1 MTDTDQRAR
10 QAEKVTDALRRHPR
24 TVYQDMIGSDTE
36 LTQLRCSLPYL
47 VPFPENDYHDV
58 IPVLD
63 WDHRLPSQAAVLH
76 LYAYYSEKAYKAGEV
91 AYATRA
97 REIEERDKFPEFD
110 VPDFANL
117 PADEFYESVVDWDG
131 KVTQVQLLSE
141 WRRNIDPKDA
151 FTSLQAVRGSEEF
164 KKISLSVKRPDYL
177 GDLEARSW
185 TPPCEGP
192 LDVWTVDVWYLM
204 EYNGVVGKGLSFL
217 VDVNEQEVGTVREFM
232 IRTQ

>member
-91 AYATRA
+91 AFATRA
-97 REIEERDKFPEFD
+97 RQIEERDKFPEFD

>member
-1 MTDTDQRAR
+1 MTDKDQRTV
-10 QAEKVTDALRRHPR
+10 QAEQVTNTLRRHPR
-24 TVYQDMIGSDTE
+24 TVYQDMIGNETE
-36 LTQLRCSLPYL
+36 LMQLRCSLPYI
-47 VPFPENDYHDV
+47 VPFPDNEYHDV
-58 IPVLD
+58 ISILD

-76 LYAYYSEKAYKAGEV
+76 MYAYYSQKAYKAGEA
-91 AYATRA
+91 AYTKRR

-117 PADEFYESVVDWDG
+117 PADEFYESVVGKDG
-131 KVTQVQLLSE
+131 KITQVQLLSE

-151 FTSLQAVRGSEEF
+151 FTALQAVRASEEF
-164 KKISLSVKRPDYL
+164 KKISESVKRPDYL

-217 VDVNEQEVGTVREFM
+217 VDVEHQDVGTVREFM

>member
-1 MTDTDQRAR
+1 MTETERTS
-10 QAEKVTDALRRHPR
+10 QAEMVIRTLRRHPR
-24 TVYQDMIGSDTE
+24 TVYQDMIGDDAK
-36 LTQLRCSLPYL
+36 LDKLRRTVPYV
-47 VPFPENDYHDV
+47 VPFPENELHD
-58 IPVLD
+58 IITVLD
-63 WDHRLPSQAAVLH
+63 WDHRLPSQTAVLH
-76 LYAYYSEKAYKAGEV
+76 IYAYYSAKSHKAGE
-91 AYATRA
+91 AAFAARK

-117 PADEFYESVVDWDG
+117 PADEFYESVVEQDG
-131 KVTQVQLLSE
+131 KVSQVQLLSE

-151 FTSLQAVRGSEEF
+151 FTALQAVRASEEF

-217 VDVNEQEVGTVREFM
+217 VDVKEQNVGTVREFM